1 MKRAFETVRKLVR
14 NCSGAAMT
22 ELALSLPIVTTIGL
36 WGTELANFA
45 LVNMKV
51 HALAVHLADNASRV
65 GDTSNLLNRKIYESD
80 INDLLLGSSIQAGS
94 SLKFYDRGRAIIS
107 SLETQETP
115 SGSAPQ
121 QYIHWQRC
129 KGVKNWSSHYGN
141 EGANVTGMGPS
152 GKQVTAPA
160 GEAVIFVEVAYDYQP
175 LISSRFIRSTT
186 ITSIASFSVRDK
198 RDLTQIYQ
206 QSPSATV
213 SACNVYNS
221 FPAVT
226 V

>member
-1 MKRAFETVRKLVR
+1 MKQVIRNIRRLVR

-22 ELALSLPIVTTIGL
+22 EFALSLPLVTTVGL

-51 HALAVHLADNASRV
+51 HELAIHLADNASRV
-65 GDTSNLLNRKIYESD
+65 GDTSTLLNRKIYEND
-80 INDLLLGSSIQAGS
+80 INDLLLGSSIQAS
-94 SLKFYDRGRAIIS
+94 TSLNFYDHGRAIIS
-107 SLETQETP
+107 SLETQP
-115 SGSAPQ
+115 ANPAQ

-129 KGVKNWSSHYGN
+129 KGLKSWSSHYGTA
-141 EGANVTGMGPS
+141 GANVSGMGPA

-175 LISSRFIRSTT
+175 LISSRFIGATT

-198 RDLTQIYQ
+198 RDLAQIYQ
-206 QSPSATV
+206 QDPVNPDPISTCS
-213 SACNVYNS
+213 SYSS
-221 FPAVT
+221 FPAVN